1 MRIRPIAR
9 KLRRTKHVDVTWK
22 TFPTWKKE
30 EIVIRIVNWL
40 SLSLIALYAAA
51 AVSQDLG
58 PDELVKNTTQ
68 EVISVIKQD
77 KDIQTGDRNKIYALV
92 QEKVLPHFDFKR
104 MSQLAMGK
112 NWRQATP
119 QQQES
124 LIKEFSSLLVR
135 TYAVSLSQYRNQVIE
150 FRPARRE
157 PDAKEATV
165 KSVFLQSGREPVA
178 VDYGMFKTP
187 AGWKVF
193 NITVEG
199 VSLVENYRS
208 TFNEQVRKSGID
220 GLIKTLSE
228 RNKGA
233 DSKS

>member
-1 MRIRPIAR
+1 MIQ
-9 KLRRTKHVDVTWK
+9 
-22 TFPTWKKE
+22 
-30 EIVIRIVNWL
+30 IVNWL
-40 SLSLIALYAAA
+40 SLSLVALFAAA
-51 AVSQDLG
+51 AMAQDSG
-58 PDELVKNTTQ
+58 PDQLVKSTTLD
-68 EVISVIKQD
+68 VISVVKQD

-92 QEKVLPHFDFKR
+92 DEKVLPHFDFKR
-104 MSQLAMGK
+104 MSQLAMGR

-119 QQQES
+119 EQQQS
-124 LIKEFSSLLVR
+124 LIKEFRSLLVR
-135 TYAVSLSQYRNQVIE
+135 TYAVSLTQYRDQKIE
-150 FRPARRE
+150 FKPLKLE
-157 PDAKEATV
+157 PDAKDATV

-178 VDYGMFKTP
+178 VDYGMHKTA

-208 TFNEQVRKSGID
+208 TFNEQIRKSGID

-228 RNKGA
+228 RNKAA

>member
-1 MRIRPIAR
+1 MIRFVQWMFVTLLCLFATQAR
-9 KLRRTKHVDVTWK
+9 A
-22 TFPTWKKE
+22 
-30 EIVIRIVNWL
+30 N
-40 SLSLIALYAAA
+40 
-51 AVSQDLG
+51 DLA

-77 KDIQTGDRNKIYALV
+77 KDIQAGDRAKIYALV
-92 QEKVLPHFDFKR
+92 EEKVLTHFDFRR

-119 QQQES
+119 EQQEA
-124 LIKEFSSLLVR
+124 LIKEFRSLLVR
-135 TYAVSLSQYRNQVIE
+135 TYAVSLSQYRDQKIE
-150 FRPARRE
+150 VKPTKLEA
-157 PDAKEATV
+157 DAKDATV
-165 KSVFLQSGREPVA
+165 KSVFLQNGREPVS
-178 VDYGMFKTP
+178 VDYVMYKLP

-220 GLIKTLSE
+220 GLIKTLAE
-228 RNKGA
+228 RNKLA
-233 DSKS
+233 EANKN